1 MIPYLIMLV
10 TMGLPLYFLEMA
22 IGQRIRQPPLTMWYK
37 IAKPF
42 AGLGFA
48 AVSVSFFVGLYYTMI
63 IAWSF
68 YYLFVSFAAMPHF
81 GRPCSHYADFDVV
94 NNVTIQVDEC
104 VKGGETQY
112 YWWRIALEAT
122 GSIDESGG
130 LNWKM
135 TLCLLLSWVVI
146 FGSTVRGMKSMGKV
160 ID

>member
-1 MIPYLIMLV
+1 MLV

-22 IGQRIRQPPLTMWYK
+22 IGQRIRQAPLTMWYK

-68 YYLFVSFAAMPHF
+68 YYLFVSFAGMPAF
-81 GRPCSHYADFDVV
+81 GKPCSEYLNGTV
-94 NNVTIQVDEC
+94 IPEC
-104 VKGGETQY
+104 VKAGETQY

-122 GSIDESGG
+122 DSIDNGGG

-135 TLCLLLSWVVI
+135 TLCLLLSWILI

-160 ID
+160 TFIVIVIS

>member
-1 MIPYLIMLV
+1 MIPYFIMLV

-22 IGQRIRQPPLTMWYK
+22 IGQKFRQPPLTMWYK
-37 IAKPF
+37 ISKPF

-48 AVSVSFFVGLYYTMI
+48 AVSISFFVGLYYTMI

-68 YYLFVSFAAMPHF
+68 YYLFVSFASMPHF
-81 GRPCSHYADFDVV
+81 GRPCSHYYPINGTVE
-94 NNVTIQVDEC
+94 EC
-104 VKGGETQY
+104 DKGGETQY

-122 GSIDESGG
+122 GSIDEGGG

-135 TLCLLLSWVVI
+135 TLCLLLSWLVI

-160 ID
+160 FKWYLLH